1 MNVLIADDDN
11 LMIRLLSTAFQ
22 KAGFAT
28 FVAFDVVQATM
39 AVRRQRIDAVVLDMA
54 MPGGSSADVIPRL
67 KLSKKTGD
75 IPIIVVS
82 GSVEPDARK
91 RILAMGADD
100 FFPMPPDL
108 EDLVISLRRLTDNAP
123 KSRTTNSFAARLVAD
138 AMGYHGA

>member
-1 MNVLIADDDN
+1 
-11 LMIRLLSTAFQ
+11 
-22 KAGFAT
+22 
-28 FVAFDVVQATM
+28 
-39 AVRRQRIDAVVLDMA
+39 
-54 MPGGSSADVIPRL
+54 VIHRL

-100 FFPMPPDL
+100 FFPKPPDL

-123 KSRTTNSFAARLVAD
+123 KSRTTNSIAARLVTD
-138 AMGYHGA
+138 AIEYHGA

>member
-39 AVRRQRIDAVVLDMA
+39 LVRRQRIDAVVLDMA
-54 MPGGSSADVIPRL
+54 MPGGSGADVIHRL

-82 GSVEPDARK
+82 GSVEPDAPK

-100 FFPMPPDL
+100 FFPKPPDL

-123 KSRTTNSFAARLVAD
+123 KSRITNSIAARLVTD
-138 AMGYHGA
+138 AMEYHGA